1 MVGVLIGLM
10 SVNIYF
16 LLSKAEWK
24 TTSRSMKVGAIMT
37 FVVVATFLFRWDTV
51 TLPKSSYQ
59 FGVGVGLG
67 VIIGLSA
74 LSIVETIWLYQQF
87 KKRRD
92 H

>member
-24 TTSRSMKVGAIMT
+24 TTSRSMKVGAIMN
-37 FVVVATFLFRWDTV
+37 FVVVATFLFRLDTV

-59 FGVGVGLG
+59 FGVGHG